1 MLGRMSQKII
11 LVPVDFS
18 RVSEVCVNHAYSIAQ
33 RVGADIHLLH
43 LVDKEKNLADGR
55 TQLEAFS
62 KSRQAIEGNEVTFH
76 HSVEIGNILKAIGE
90 QAEAL
95 KVDLVV
101 MGTHGLQGLEYIVG
115 THAVRI
121 VGTADVPFIIVQ
133 EKEISKNGYE
143 NIIVPIEIEAESKQ
157 KLSLVAQMA
166 KTFDSKVHLVVPY
179 ESDEF
184 RRNAQK
190 RNLIHAEG
198 FMKQNGVSCT
208 ATLADKENDDLDE
221 AAFQLVEEKNGDL
234 IAIMNWHESRI
245 LGGIGS
251 DDTQDIIINKD
262 MVPVLV
268 MNPTLIGISHLFGV
282 MM

>member
-1 MLGRMSQKII
+1 MMPQKVI

-18 RVSEVCVNHAYSIAQ
+18 KVSEVCVNHACSIAQ

-43 LVDKEKNLADGR
+43 LVDKEKSLADGR
-55 TQLEAFS
+55 AQLDAFS
-62 KSRQAIEGNEVTFH
+62 KERQAIEGSEVKFLET
-76 HSVEIGNILKAIGE
+76 VEVGNILKAIGE
-90 QAEAL
+90 KAEEL
-95 KVDLVV
+95 KANLVV

-121 VGTADVPFIIVQ
+121 IGTADVPFVIVQ

-157 KLSLVAQMA
+157 KLSLVVQMA
-166 KTFDSKVHLVVPY
+166 KTFDSAVHLVMPY

-184 RRNAQK
+184 RRNAQE
-190 RNLIHAEG
+190 RNLSYASG
-198 FMKQNGVSCT
+198 FMKKNGVSYT
-208 ATLADKENDDLDE
+208 AAVADPENDDLDE
-221 AAFQLVEEKNGDL
+221 AAMQLVEEKKGDL

-245 LGGIGS
+245 IGGIGS
-251 DDTQDIIINKD
+251 DDTQDIIINKN

-268 MNPTLIGISHLFGV
+268 MNPTLIGVSHLLI
-282 MM
+282 

>member
-1 MLGRMSQKII
+1 MSEKVI

-43 LVDKEKNLADGR
+43 LVDKEKNLEDGR
-55 TQLEAFS
+55 TRLEAFS
-62 KSRQAIEGNEVTFH
+62 KERQAIEGSGVKFH
-76 HSVEIGNILKAIGE
+76 LSVEIGNILKAIGK
-90 QAEAL
+90 QAQAL
-95 KVDLVV
+95 KVSLVV

-121 VGTADVPFIIVQ
+121 IGTADVPFIIVQ
-133 EKEISKNGYE
+133 EKDISKNGYE

-157 KLSLVAQMA
+157 KLSLVVQMA
-166 KTFDSKVHLVVPY
+166 KTFDSKVHLVMPY

-190 RNLIHAEG
+190 RNLSYAVG
-198 FMKQNGVSCT
+198 FMKKNDVSCT
-208 ATLADKENDDLDE
+208 TTIANPENDDIDE
-221 AAFQLVEEKNGDL
+221 AAFQLIEEKKGDL

-268 MNPTLIGISHLFGV
+268 MNPTLVGVSHLFGV